1 MLSLKLLWRNWRSGE
16 LRLLA
21 AALLLAVAVV
31 SAIAIFTQRLE
42 GALIKQSNT
51 FLGADRVVR
60 SSRQLPPAWYDSAE
74 KAGLQQAQTLS
85 FNSMSFAGD
94 AMYLADIKAVS
105 DAYPLLGE
113 LEISEEPFNQQS
125 DSLQKIKS
133 GPPRGEVWVDSRLL
147 PLLGIEL
154 GGQLFIGEAE
164 FTASKVIV
172 REPDRGD
179 SLSLLGT
186 RIMMHI
192 DDVPATEVIQPGS
205 RIRYNWLL
213 AGEEAVLTSFLDSA
227 KEQFS
232 SHERIIDLQSSQRGL
247 ARTLDRGKQFLG
259 LAAMIGLLLAGL
271 AIAIAAQQFARR
283 HTDQV
288 ALLKSLGA
296 GANKIRS
303 LYAKQLF
310 VLALIAS
317 VGGLLLGEL
326 LQRLIAS
333 VVSSM
338 YPLDLAFAGLLPY
351 GLGLFTGLLCLLC
364 FALPP
369 LWNLPTIPP
378 IRVLRRDIHIASV
391 SSFWQAA
398 LGIIAVF
405 ILVAVYSQDLIL
417 TAVVMLGFFAL
428 LSLAALIALLM
439 LKLGRAWGSRSGSSW
454 RLAWASLLRHRGQ
467 TVAQILV
474 FATAIMLLLV
484 IFVVRTSLIE
494 EWRYKLPEKAPNH
507 FLVNIAQHEV
517 EPIKQLF
524 ADEQLELQG
533 LFPMVRARLVEIN
546 NSKPGDKVKEQAEVM
561 NREANLSWTD
571 TLPDD
576 NQILEGKWWPQLEL
590 DGKKH
595 FVSVEK
601 EIAQRLKLKL
611 GDQLK
616 FSVGGLALEA
626 EVSSIRSLEWDSMR
640 PNFYFLFSPG
650 ALDSYAPTY
659 LSSVYIPAQQK
670 PVINK
675 LLRQSPTVLV
685 VELDLVIEQIQN
697 LTAQVSDGVELVL
710 VLVLLAGVMVLL
722 AAVNASM
729 DYRLQE
735 AGILR
740 ALGSSRRRILGST
753 ALEFICLGAL
763 AGLLAMIGAELL
775 LLAMQQWVL
784 ETPLQAHPELWLAG
798 PLIGAIIVCSMG
810 LWASRKVVTA
820 PPMQV
825 LRELA

>member
-21 AALLLAVAVV
+21 MALLLAVAVV

-42 GALIKQSNT
+42 GALVKQSNT

-60 SSRQLPPAWYDSAE
+60 SSRTLPVEWYDNAE
-74 KAGLQQAQTLS
+74 QAGLKQAQTLV
-85 FNSMSFAGD
+85 FNSMTFAGD
-94 AMYLADIKAVS
+94 AMYLASVKAVS
-105 DAYPLLGE
+105 DQYPLLGE
-113 LEISEEPFNQQS
+113 LETSEEPFNLQS
-125 DSLQKIKS
+125 QTIERVKA
-133 GPPRGEVWVDSRLL
+133 GPGRGEVWVDSRLL
-147 PLLGIEL
+147 PLLDIEL
-154 GGQLFIGEAE
+154 GEQLYVGEAE
-164 FTASKVIV
+164 FVVSKLLL

-179 SLSLLGT
+179 SLSLLGA
-186 RIMMHI
+186 RLMMHI

-205 RIRYNWLL
+205 RIRHNWLL
-213 AGEEAVLTSFLDSA
+213 AGPDSQLKPFLSELEG
-227 KEQFS
+227 KLS
-232 SHERIIDLQSSQRGL
+232 SHERIIDLESSQRGL
-247 ARTLDRGKQFLG
+247 ASTLDRGKQFLG

-296 GANKIRS
+296 GANHIRQ

-310 VLALIAS
+310 VLALLAS
-317 VGGLLLGEL
+317 LGGLALGEL
-326 LQRLIAS
+326 LQRAIAS

-338 YPLDLAFAGLLPY
+338 YPLDLAFAGFMPY
-351 GLGLFTGLLCLLC
+351 GLGLLTGLLCLLC

-369 LWNLPTIPP
+369 LWQLPTVPP
-378 IRVLRRDIHIASV
+378 IRVLRRDVHVASV

-398 LGIIAVF
+398 LGIAAVF
-405 ILVAVYSQDLIL
+405 ILVAVYSQNLVL
-417 TAVVMLGFFAL
+417 TAVVMLGFFTL
-428 LSLAALIALLM
+428 LLLAAGIALLM

-494 EWRYKLPEKAPNH
+494 EWRYKLPEDAPNH
-507 FLVNIAQHEV
+507 FLVNIAQSEV
-517 EPIKQLF
+517 EPLQELF
-524 ADEQLELQG
+524 NAEQLELQG
-533 LFPMVRARLVEIN
+533 LYPMVRARLLEIN
-546 NSKPGDKVKEQAEVM
+546 NKAPDETMKREAEVM
-561 NREANLSWTD
+561 NREANLSWTP

-576 NQILEGKWWPQLEL
+576 NQLLEGKWWPELQL
-590 DGKKH
+590 DGQKH
-595 FVSVEK
+595 YVSVEK
-601 EIAQRLKLKL
+601 DIAKRLSLKL
-611 GDQLK
+611 GDQLT
-616 FSVGGLALEA
+616 FSVGGLHLNA
-626 EVSSIRSLEWDSMR
+626 EISSVRSLEWDSMR

-650 ALDSYAPTY
+650 ALDNYAPTY
-659 LSSVYIPAQQK
+659 LSSVFIPPEK
-670 PVINK
+670 KSVINQ

-685 VELDLVIEQIQN
+685 IELDLVIEQIQS

-710 VLVLLAGVMVLL
+710 LLVLLAGIMVLL

-763 AGLLAMIGAELL
+763 AGLLAVFGAELL
-775 LLAMQQWVL
+775 LLAMQRWVL
-784 ETPLQAHPELWLAG
+784 DTPLQAHPVLWLAG
-798 PLIGAIIVCSMG
+798 PVIGAALVCAMG
-810 LWASRKVVTA
+810 LWASRKVVTV
-820 PPMQV
+820 PPLQV

>member
-60 SSRQLPPAWYDSAE
+60 SSRSLPVEWYDSAGE
-74 KAGLQQAQTLS
+74 AGLKQAQTLL
-85 FNSMSFAGD
+85 FNSMTFAGD
-94 AMYLADIKAVS
+94 AMYLASVKAVS
-105 DAYPLLGE
+105 DEYPLLGE
-113 LEISEEPFNQQS
+113 LEISDEAFNHRSTTLERIQ
-125 DSLQKIKS
+125 S

-147 PLLGIEL
+147 PLLDIEL
-154 GGQLFIGEAE
+154 GEQLFVGESE
-164 FTASKVIV
+164 LLVSKVLV

-179 SLSLLGT
+179 SLSLLGA
-186 RIMMHI
+186 RLMMHI

-205 RIRYNWLL
+205 RIRHNWLL
-213 AGEEAVLTSFLDSA
+213 SGDEAQLSAFLETLK
-227 KEQFS
+227 KEFS
-232 SHERIIDLQSSQRGL
+232 PHERIMDLQASQRGL
-247 ARTLDRGKQFLG
+247 SSTLDRGKQFLG

-296 GANKIRS
+296 GANHIRS

-310 VLALIAS
+310 ILAVVASLGGLALGEVLQRAIAS
-317 VGGLLLGEL
+317 
-326 LQRLIAS
+326 I
-333 VVSSM
+333 VSSM
-338 YPLDLAFAGLLPY
+338 YPLDLAFAGLWPY
-351 GLGLFTGLLCLLC
+351 SLGLLTGLLCLLC

-369 LWNLPTIPP
+369 LWQLPTVPP
-378 IRVLRRDIHIASV
+378 IRVLRRDIHVATV
-391 SSFWQAA
+391 SGFWQAA
-398 LGIIAVF
+398 LGIAAVF
-405 ILVAVYSQDLIL
+405 ILVAVYSQNLVL

-428 LSLAALIALLM
+428 LALAAGIALLM
-439 LKLGRAWGSRSGSSW
+439 LKLGRVWGSRSGSSW

-494 EWRYKLPEKAPNH
+494 EWRYKLPDNAPNH
-507 FLVNIAQHEV
+507 FLVNIAQNEV
-517 EPIKQLF
+517 EPVRKLF
-524 ADEQLELQG
+524 TQEELDLQG
-533 LFPMVRARLVEIN
+533 LYPMVRARLTEIN
-546 NSKPGDKVKEQAEVM
+546 NSAPDESLKKQVGVL
-561 NREANLSWTD
+561 NREANLSWTP
-571 TLPDD
+571 TLPED
-576 NQILEGKWWPQLEL
+576 NRLLEGKWWPEMNL
-590 DGKKH
+590 DGQTH
-595 FVSVEK
+595 YVSVEQ
-601 EIAQRLKLKL
+601 ELAERLNLKL
-611 GDQLK
+611 GDQLT
-616 FSVGGLALEA
+616 FSVGGLNLSA
-626 EVSSIRSLEWDSMR
+626 EISSIRSLNWDSMR

-650 ALDSYAPTY
+650 ALDSYSPTY
-659 LSSVYIPAQQK
+659 LSSVYIPAEKK
-670 PVINK
+670 PLIND
-675 LLRQSPTVLV
+675 LLRQSPTILV

-710 VLVLLAGVMVLL
+710 ILVLLAGVMVLL

-740 ALGSSRRRILGST
+740 ALGSSRQRILGST

-763 AGLLAMIGAELL
+763 AGFLAVIGAELL
-775 LLAMQQWVL
+775 LLGMQQWVL
-784 ETPLQAHPELWLAG
+784 ETPLQAHPLLWLAG
-798 PLIGAIIVCSMG
+798 PIIGAVIVCAMG
-810 LWASRKVVTA
+810 LWASRKVVTV
-820 PPMQV
+820 PPLQV